1 MIVDANDYGM
11 NGCLGATSG
20 RMSIS

>member
-1 MIVDANDYGM
+1 MVVDDADYGM
-11 NGCLGATSG
+11 YGYLEATSG